1 MVAFKYLKPVLGLIF
16 YLLWCHTVSMAQT
29 PSTPPTQERSGRITW
44 IERPW
49 STRYFIHLDSESGWE
64 SLKRV
69 VTRRESQRVGK
80 SAVRKSFDWENLFEV
95 NHLVKTNAP
104 DLFGNPNLA
113 VVLVSFDEQGM
124 VTSPHS
130 GDKPLRGRVNQLRY
144 LGLSD
149 GEGSGDRFYRMA
161 GWFTGLGDAST
172 EWAPAFCNIYQM
184 PDAATIK
191 SDDYL
196 YGKLFK
202 SNGERPLFGCREWA
216 YQLYDSDRPY
226 IDVTSYEFTAKGKP
240 PKGYIREFIGWARF
254 GDSKPIIGLHE
265 GGWYCLH
272 DCPRGDKPG
281 LIPDI
286 KLWAKRFDWAGPMP
300 PTKVP
305 TFPDPPAQAGTY
317 PYRKKPLTA
326 PSLQ

>member
-1 MVAFKYLKPVLGLIF
+1 MRYVIYVLPETDWNISKEGSKDSS
-16 YLLWCHTVSMAQT
+16 VNQVG
-29 PSTPPTQERSGRITW
+29 RSPKR
-44 IERPW
+44 
-49 STRYFIHLDSESGWE
+49 RYFRWE
-64 SLKRV
+64 
-69 VTRRESQRVGK
+69 E
-80 SAVRKSFDWENLFEV
+80 LFEPD
-95 NHLVKTNAP
+95 HLVRLKVP
-104 DLFGNPNLA
+104 DLLGNPNLA
-113 VVLVSFDEQGM
+113 VVLVAFDQEGM
-124 VTSPHS
+124 VTSSHS
-130 GDKPLRGRVNQLRY
+130 RGKPLRGRLNTLRY

-149 GEGSGDRFYRMA
+149 GDGLDDRFYRMA

-202 SNGERPLFGCREWA
+202 SNGDRPLFGCREWA

-226 IDVTSYEFTAKGKP
+226 IDVTSYEFTSKGKP
-240 PKGYIREFIGWARF
+240 SKGYIREFIGWARF

-265 GGWYCLH
+265 GDWYCVH
-272 DCPRGDKPG
+272 DCPGGNQPG

-286 KLWAKRFDWAGPMP
+286 KSWAKRFDWAEPMP